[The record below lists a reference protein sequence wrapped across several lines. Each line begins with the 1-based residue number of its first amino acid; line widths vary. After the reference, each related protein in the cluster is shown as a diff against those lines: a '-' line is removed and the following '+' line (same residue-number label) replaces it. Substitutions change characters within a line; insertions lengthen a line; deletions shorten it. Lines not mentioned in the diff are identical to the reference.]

1 MVLSSRLGT
10 SAFDLLLLPLQRHQG
25 DDAASAATSELAD
38 PLLLLSATLELGY
51 RLPLLLAGEPHLACR
66 CAPVNGATGSAP
78 PPCAASS
85 INEAYYNLDKV
96 FA

>member
-1 MVLSSRLGT
+1 MLLSSRLGT
-10 SAFDLLLLPLQRHQG
+10 SAFDLLPVQRHQG
-25 DDAASAATSELAD
+25 DDAASAASDHLAD
-38 PLLLLSATLELGY
+38 PLLLLSATIELGY
-51 RLPLLLAGEPHLACR
+51 RLPLLLASEPHLACR
-66 CAPVNGATGSAP
+66 CAPVNGAANPAP

>member
-10 SAFDLLLLPLQRHQG
+10 SAFDLLPVQRHQG
-25 DDAASAATSELAD
+25 DDAASAASDLAD
-38 PLLLLSATLELGY
+38 PLLLLSTAIELGY
-51 RLPLLLAGEPHLACR
+51 RGLPLPASEPHLACR
-66 CAPVNGATGSAP
+66 CTPVTGATSPAP